1 MSIVVLE
8 REAKR
13 GGVEEEEK
21 KRKRRSF
28 SRRGEIRGKSNLRLR
43 VNIQRRLHIT
53 CHFRYSRLVSGGPIT
68 VESHDPIFRSRPVTE
83 IITDITPT
91 AIWGRFSRQRASA
104 SGTTHGT
111 SGDERYM
118 ACEFA
123 IRIRRLKQ

>member
-68 VESHDPIFRSRPVTE
+68 VESHDPIFRGYRNYNRHHANRNLGSLQP
-83 IITDITPT
+83 P
-91 AIWGRFSRQRASA
+91 AS
-104 SGTTHGT
+104 
-111 SGDERYM
+111 E
-118 ACEFA
+118 
-123 IRIRRLKQ
+123 RIRNYGA